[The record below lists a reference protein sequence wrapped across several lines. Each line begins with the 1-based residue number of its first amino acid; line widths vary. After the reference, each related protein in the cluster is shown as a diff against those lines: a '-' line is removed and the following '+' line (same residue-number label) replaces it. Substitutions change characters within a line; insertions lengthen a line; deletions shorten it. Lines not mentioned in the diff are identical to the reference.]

1 MRAFIGVATTPYK
14 KNFADMGLAGVS
26 AEVIEYYWTLAR
38 LNQKIYDS
46 VRRAGAVPIELLPAE
61 DGGETAL
68 VAERLDGFIFAG
80 GDDMHPRFYGEPL
93 NGSLAPYEERDVFE
107 IGLFKRVLE
116 TGKPIL
122 GICRGAQVINVALG
136 GTLYQHLAD
145 VRPEWAGHERH
156 DVMEGC
162 VHDVEVLRSDF
173 FGGVGAGERLN
184 VNSMHHQAVKS
195 LAPSLRPGAVSA
207 DGLVEAFAL
216 PEHKYLMCVQW
227 HPECLSGKDPVQAGL
242 FEAVANFSK

>member
-14 KNFADMGLAGVS
+14 KIFADMKLACVP
-26 AEVIEYYWTLAR
+26 AEVIEYYWALAR

-61 DGGETAL
+61 DDEETAL
-68 VAERLDGFIFAG
+68 AAARFDGFIFAG
-80 GDDMHPRFYGEPL
+80 GDDIHPRFYRESLG
-93 NGSLAPYEERDVFE
+93 GALAPYEERDVFE
-107 IGLFKRVLE
+107 ISLFKQVLE

-145 VRPEWAGHERH
+145 VKPEWGGHERR
-156 DVMEGC
+156 DVTVGC
-162 VHDVEVLRSDF
+162 VHDVEVLRPDF
-173 FGGVGAGERLN
+173 FSGVSAGERLN
-184 VNSMHHQAVKS
+184 VNSMHHQAVKT
-195 LAPSLRPGAVSA
+195 LAPSLWPGAMSA
-207 DGLVEAFAL
+207 DGLVEAFTL
-216 PEHKYLMCVQW
+216 PEHKYLRCVQW
-227 HPECLSGKDPVQAGL
+227 HPECLSGTDPVQAGL